1 VNRTARHPG
10 WTAVTAA
17 ACTALALGG
26 CAAPAAH
33 REGEELLLQGQYGAG
48 LAKLEEA
55 SRLDPSSLR
64 YRADAL
70 NQRERIVTMLAEAGD
85 GARRAGRGDEAKK
98 QYDAALAI
106 QPNHERSIAGLRAMD
121 RDAVAAARLQDARAR
136 IAAGDPDGAR
146 AILEK
151 LLAEDPARGD
161 AKALMSSIDQA
172 AAPEVSASLTA
183 EYRTP
188 MTLEFHDAPLR
199 AIFEAISRS
208 SKLNFVFDRDVKL
221 DQHASIYLRDST
233 LDAALSFLME
243 TNQLTS
249 RTLDGNSL
257 LVYPADAA
265 KRKDYEAMGVRAFYL
280 RHTDAKTFGST
291 LKTIL
296 KSKDIVVD
304 DKLNLVILH
313 DTWDSIRLAEK
324 LALLQDVE
332 QPEVVLDVEVL
343 EVTRNRLTDLGVH
356 WPDQL
361 TLSALPLR
369 GGTLT
374 LSDLTHLDRSSVA
387 VSPGSIKAGLSS
399 QDADAD
405 ILANPRIRTHSR
417 EKAKIMI
424 GERVPSPV
432 STATS
437 TGFVS
442 ESISYLDVGLKLEVE
457 PVVYPDDE
465 VSIQIGLEVSS
476 ITSQSTTT
484 AGSIAYQIGTRN
496 AQTVLRLRNNENT
509 ILAGLINDEDRRS
522 ANAIPLLGDIPLIGH
537 LFGEHT
543 SNKAKTEIVL
553 SITPHIVRNLP
564 VMPLTALQF
573 DAGTDSV
580 LRSPRPQAPAP
591 AVSAASSPG
600 TSSAGAPRGR
610 ASNGRAPSG
619 QAMVRASV
627 RGPGHAREGDEF
639 DVDLDLQSN
648 LPLLSA
654 PSVLGF
660 DPKALQVVD
669 VRPGKFLTQGGGSLQ
684 FNQSVDSDGQVSV
697 IEDLVGG
704 VGGLSE
710 DHAVTV
716 RFKVLPNAPSST
728 KINVLS
734 IAPKSAMGQ
743 AYVQPLSPLTLQ
755 LTK

>member
-1 VNRTARHPG
+1 MCAML
-10 WTAVTAA
+10 
-17 ACTALALGG
+17 ALAG
-26 CAAPAAH
+26 CAAPIAH
-33 REGEELLLQGQYGAG
+33 REGQRLLSQGEYDAG
-48 LAKLEEA
+48 LAKLDEA
-55 SRLDPSSLR
+55 SRLNPESLQ
-64 YRADAL
+64 YRADAMT
-70 NQRERIVTMLAEAGD
+70 QRDHVALGLVEAGD
-85 GARRAGRGDEAKK
+85 
-98 QYDAALAI
+98 
-106 QPNHERSIAGLRAMD
+106 
-121 RDAVAAARLQDARAR
+121 AARLAGQFDEASKQYEAALVVRPGLERAVSGLQAVARESANSARLQEARTR
-136 IAAGDPDGAR
+136 IAAGDALGAR
-146 AILEK
+146 STISRV
-151 LLAEDPARGD
+151 LAEDASQREALALLTTIDAAPDAAR
-161 AKALMSSIDQA
+161 AATLA
-172 AAPEVSASLTA
+172 AA
-183 EYRTP
+183 YRMP
-188 MTLEFHDAPLR
+188 LTLEFTNAPLR
-199 AIFEAISRS
+199 SIFEVISRT

-221 DQHASIYLRDST
+221 DQRASIYLRDST

-243 TNQLTS
+243 TNQLSS

-257 LVYPADAA
+257 LIYPADSA

-296 KSKDIVVD
+296 KSKDVVID

-324 LALLQDVE
+324 LAALQDVAE
-332 QPEVVLDVEVL
+332 PEVVLDVEVL
-343 EVTRNRLTDLGVH
+343 EVTRSRLTDLGVH

-361 TLSALPLR
+361 TLSALPIA

-374 LSDLTHLDRSSVA
+374 LSDLSHLDRSRVG
-387 VSPGSIKAGLSS
+387 VSPGSIKAGLSA

-405 ILANPRIRTHSR
+405 ILANPRIRTHSH

-442 ESISYLDVGLKLEVE
+442 ESISYLDVGLKLDVE
-457 PVVYPDDE
+457 PVVHPDDE

-476 ITSQSTTT
+476 ITSQSTTA

-564 VMPLTALQF
+564 VMPMAALQF
-573 DAGTDSV
+573 EAGTDTM
-580 LRSPRPQAPAP
+580 LRSPRPRSVPAASSASGVGAGTASAAGQGQAPA
-591 AVSAASSPG
+591 
-600 TSSAGAPRGR
+600 
-610 ASNGRAPSG
+610 G
-619 QAMVRASV
+619 QAMVRATV
-627 RGPGHAREGDEF
+627 HGPSQAREGDEF
-639 DVDLDLQSN
+639 DVHLDLQSN
-648 LPLLSA
+648 LPLLST
-654 PSVLGF
+654 PSILGF
-660 DPKALQVVD
+660 EPKALQVMD
-669 VRPGKFLTQGGGSLQ
+669 VKPGKFFTQGGGTLQ
-684 FNQSVDSDGQVSV
+684 FTQSIDSDGQVSV
-697 IEDLVGG
+697 MEKLVGG
-704 VGGLSE
+704 IGGLSE

-716 RFKVLPNAPSST
+716 RFKVLPNAPAST

-734 IAPKSAMGQ
+734 IAPASAMGQ